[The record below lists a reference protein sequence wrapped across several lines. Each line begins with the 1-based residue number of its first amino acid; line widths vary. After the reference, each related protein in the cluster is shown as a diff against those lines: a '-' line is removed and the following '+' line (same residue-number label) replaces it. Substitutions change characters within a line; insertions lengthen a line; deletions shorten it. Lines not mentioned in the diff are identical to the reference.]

1 MTETIQRLIEELER
15 LPEKEQEE
23 RASSYLEDLHR
34 RKRASN
40 KPVGEREEGGLYESF
55 AILREANLDL
65 PPDFSVTYERE
76 LYGRT
81 ADLDD

>member
-1 MTETIQRLIEELER
+1 MTETIRRLIEELER

-23 RASSYLEDLHR
+23 RASSYLEDLQR
-34 RKRASN
+34 RK
-40 KPVGEREEGGLYESF
+40 GTREEPLGEGEQGLYEPF
-55 AILREANLDL
+55 AVLLKANLDL
-65 PPDFSVTYERE
+65 PPDASVTYERE